1 MANLK
6 DVRRLSDD
14 LVEAQAACYDKLGL
28 KSAPIDGK
36 RYSECIEFCKGYIV
50 AKHGGVNAAELAL
63 AGQMADERN
72 AHITAA
78 AANMIYDDLTASGE
92 KTLP

>member
-14 LVEAQAACYDKLGL
+14 LVEAQAACYEQFNL
-28 KSAPIDGK
+28 KSAPLDDKGYGK
-36 RYSECIEFCKGYIV
+36 CIEFCKGYIV

-72 AHITAA
+72 AHIAA
-78 AANMIYDDLTASGE
+78 AAADMIYKDLTGNGE

>member
-14 LVEAQAACYDKLGL
+14 LVEAQAACYEKLGL

-36 RYSECIEFCKGYIV
+36 RYSECIEFCKG
-50 AKHGGVNAAELAL
+50 
-63 AGQMADERN
+63 
-72 AHITAA
+72 
-78 AANMIYDDLTASGE
+78 
-92 KTLP
+92 

>member
-14 LVEAQAACYDKLGL
+14 LVEAQAACYEKLGL
-28 KSAPIDGK
+28 KSAPIDVT

-50 AKHGGVNAAELAL
+50 AKHGGVNAVELAL

-72 AHITAA
+72 AHIAA
-78 AANMIYDDLTASGE
+78 AAADMIYGELTASGE

>member
-6 DVRRLSDD
+6 DIRRLSDD
-14 LVEAQAACYDKLGL
+14 LVEAQAACYDRFGL
-28 KSAPIDGK
+28 ESAPLDGK
-36 RYSECIEFCKGYIV
+36 SYGECIEFCKGYIV

-72 AHITAA
+72 AHIAA
-78 AANMIYDDLTASGE
+78 AAAGMIYKDLAGSGE

>member
-14 LVEAQAACYDKLGL
+14 LVEAQAACYEKLGL
-28 KSAPIDGK
+28 KSAPIDGNG
-36 RYSECIEFCKGYIV
+36 YDECIEFCKGYIV
-50 AKHGGVNAAELAL
+50 AKHGGVNAVELAL

-72 AHITAA
+72 AHIAA
-78 AANMIYDDLTASGE
+78 AAADMIYGELTASGE
-92 KTLP
+92 KTLL

>member
-14 LVEAQAACYDKLGL
+14 LVEAQAACYEKLGL

-36 RYSECIEFCKGYIV
+36 RYGECIEFCKGYIV

-72 AHITAA
+72 AHIAA
-78 AANMIYDDLTASGE
+78 AAADMIYKNLAESGE